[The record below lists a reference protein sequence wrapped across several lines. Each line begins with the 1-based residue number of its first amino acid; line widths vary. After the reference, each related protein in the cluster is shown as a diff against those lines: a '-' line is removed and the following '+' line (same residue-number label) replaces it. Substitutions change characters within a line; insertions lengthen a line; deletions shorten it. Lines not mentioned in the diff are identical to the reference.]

1 MARAGPQQQRR
12 KNKIILNDSYEFGAL
27 SEHMYYCGSYCCDF
41 SVNSNKDTFSE
52 ISLISYS
59 VMLKTC

>member
-1 MARAGPQQQRR
+1 MIRVGPQRQRR
-12 KNKIILNDSYEFGAL
+12 EKKKEFL
-27 SEHMYYCGSYCCDF
+27 EIVTNSRQRRNYCGSNCSDF

-52 ISLISYS
+52 VSLKGYS